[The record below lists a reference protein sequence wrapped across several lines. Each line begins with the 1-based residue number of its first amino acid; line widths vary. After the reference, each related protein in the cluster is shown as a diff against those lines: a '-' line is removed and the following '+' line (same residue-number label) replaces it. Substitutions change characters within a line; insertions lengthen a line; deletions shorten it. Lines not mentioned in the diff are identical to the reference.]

1 MTILSSCQNA
11 ILNFLGACGGVLM
24 PEETS
29 RFLFS
34 PGWPNQY
41 EPNLE
46 CTWVIRSPD
55 STVELNMLFMDIED
69 EAMCLYDSLVIRDG
83 ETLIL

>member
-1 MTILSSCQNA
+1 
-11 ILNFLGACGGVLM
+11 M
-24 PEETS
+24 PEETP

-41 EPNLE
+41 GPNLE

-55 STVELNMLFMDIED
+55 SSVELNMLFMDIED

-83 ETLIL
+83 EALIL

>member
-1 MTILSSCQNA
+1 MVNF
-11 ILNFLGACGGVLM
+11 FLGACGGVLM
-24 PEETS
+24 PEETP

-46 CTWVIRSPD
+46 CSWVIRSPD

-69 EAMCLYDSLVIRDG
+69 EVTCLYDSLVIRDG
-83 ETLIL
+83 EALIL

>member
-1 MTILSSCQNA
+1 MIS
-11 ILNFLGACGGVLM
+11 ILNLFLGACGGALM
-24 PEETS
+24 PEDTP

-69 EAMCLYDSLVIRDG
+69 QTMCLYDSLVIRDG
-83 ETLIL
+83 EALIL